1 VSELIS
7 DNLDKV
13 SEYKDKKII
22 EYSCGC
28 VYSFNHYTRL
38 ERVCPDH
45 ENELIAQCWNCGEKS
60 SNWFPR
66 ASHNWETILSNL

>member
-1 VSELIS
+1 MSELIS
-7 DNLDKV
+7 DNLEKV

-45 ENELIAQCWNCGEKS
+45 ENELIAQC
-60 SNWFPR
+60 
-66 ASHNWETILSNL
+66 